1 MKHKCS
7 YSKRLF
13 YDVEGQHKCRRTAP
27 MYSTRVWFQRTHT
40 GRGTI
45 YLFRDR
51 PTMPVTRD
59 YADHAFGWIEEHI
72 AQNIRLKSDQGYCN
86 YWEEISIPGP
96 NGDDDDRE
104 TLEQVVEFTD
114 NLGLSPPGGA
124 HGAARTTNFT
134 FQVGPWKEDP
144 AQLQLKETKMEQ
156 QAKIGGRIGQT
167 NVSNIVENNKQAM
180 QSAGFL
186 EAGRI
191 ANKELSKALSPMLPV
206 LVRGYADTPV
216 GRLALANMA
225 QVAAQHFKPSN
236 AALQKLVAAMTTQA
250 YAEVIQTAGVEEFVE
265 KLLSNDK
272 IKGALASVSSD

>member
-1 MKHKCS
+1 MKYECDNT
-7 YSKRLF
+7 KRLF
-13 YDVEGQHKCRRTAP
+13 YDVEGQHKCRRSTPA
-27 MYSTRVWFQRTHT
+27 MSTRVWFQRTHT

-51 PTMPVTRD
+51 PTTPVTRD
-59 YADHAFGWIEEHI
+59 YAEHAFGWIDEHT
-72 AQNIRLKSDQGYCN
+72 AQNIRLQGDQGYCN
-86 YWEEISIPGP
+86 YWEEIAIRAPYNSHGR
-96 NGDDDDRE
+96 D
-104 TLEQVVEFTD
+104 TLEQVIEFTD
-114 NLGLSPPGGA
+114 NLGLSPPGGS
-124 HGAARTTNFT
+124 HGAARATNFN

-156 QAKIGGRIGQT
+156 QAKIGRIGQT

-191 ANKELSKALSPMLPV
+191 ANKELSKALGPLLPV
-206 LVRGYADTPV
+206 FVRGYADTPV
-216 GRLALANMA
+216 GRLVLANMA

-265 KLLSNDK
+265 KLLANDK

>member
-1 MKHKCS
+1 MKYECGN
-7 YSKRLF
+7 SKRLF
-13 YDVEGQHKCRRTAP
+13 YDVEGQHKCQRSTP
-27 MYSTRVWFQRTHT
+27 FGSTRVWFQRTHT

-45 YLFRDR
+45 YLF
-51 PTMPVTRD
+51 PTKPAAPVTRD
-59 YADHAFGWIEEHI
+59 YAERAFGWIDEYT
-72 AQNIRLKSDQGYCN
+72 AQNIRLQGDQGYCN
-86 YWEEISIPGP
+86 YWEEIAIRDSISSRGH
-96 NGDDDDRE
+96 DM
-104 TLEQVVEFTD
+104 LEGVIEFTD
-114 NLGLSPPGGA
+114 NLELSPPGGS
-124 HGAARTTNFT
+124 HGAARATNFT

-144 AQLQLKETKMEQ
+144 AQLQLKETKMDYGQ
-156 QAKIGGRIGQT
+156 KTAGRIGQT

-191 ANKELSKALSPMLPV
+191 ANKELSKALGPLLPV
-206 LVRGYADTPV
+206 FMRGYADTPV

-265 KLLSNDK
+265 KLLANDK

>member
-1 MKHKCS
+1 MKYECDNT
-7 YSKRLF
+7 KRLF
-13 YDVEGQHKCRRTAP
+13 YDVEGQHKCRRSTPA
-27 MYSTRVWFQRTHT
+27 MSTRVWFQRTHT

-51 PTMPVTRD
+51 PTTPVTRD
-59 YADHAFGWIEEHI
+59 YAEHAFGWIDEHT
-72 AQNIRLKSDQGYCN
+72 AQNIRLQGDQGYCN
-86 YWEEISIPGP
+86 YWEEIAISVPYNSDGR
-96 NGDDDDRE
+96 D

-114 NLGLSPPGGA
+114 NLGLSPPGGS
-124 HGAARTTNFT
+124 HGAARATNFN

-156 QAKIGGRIGQT
+156 QAKIGRIGQT

-191 ANKELSKALSPMLPV
+191 ANKELSKALGPLLPV
-206 LVRGYADTPV
+206 FVRGYADTPV
-216 GRLALANMA
+216 GRLVLANMA

-265 KLLSNDK
+265 KLLANDK

>member
-1 MKHKCS
+1 MKHQCN

-13 YDVEGQHKCRRTAP
+13 YEVEGSHKCRRSMP
-27 MYSTRVWFQRTHT
+27 IVSSRVWFQRTHT

-45 YLFRDR
+45 YLFASK
-51 PTMPVTRD
+51 PAVPITRD
-59 YADHAFGWIEEHI
+59 YAEYAFGWIDEYT
-72 AQNIRLKSDQGYCN
+72 AQNIRLSVDQGYCN
-86 YWEEISIPGP
+86 YWREMTI
-96 NGDDDDRE
+96 NDDDGVVGIPE
-104 TLEQVVEFTD
+104 TLEQVIEFTS
-114 NLGLSPPGGA
+114 NMGLTPPGGM
-124 HGAARTTNFT
+124 HGAARDTNFT
-134 FQVGPWKEDP
+134 IQVGPWKEDP
-144 AQLQLKETKMEQ
+144 AQLQLKETKMDYERKT
-156 QAKIGGRIGQT
+156 ASRIGQT

-191 ANKELSKALSPMLPV
+191 ANKELSKALGPMLPV
-206 LVRGYADTPV
+206 FVRGYADTPV

-225 QVAAQHFKPSN
+225 QVAAQHFKPGN

-265 KLLSNDK
+265 KLLANDK